1 MSRKQG
7 FRPAAPIRRF
17 LMHASIPV
25 LASAVG
31 AGSVWHDH
39 RFWIGSLGPKKS
51 KISRLHNQRTWFRA
65 VHADLSAYERSH
77 NTHADIPAKSNQDFT
92 LNHHSNN
99 PSQPLSPMIPAQL
112 PKLPRRRPMGHMSY
126 SMWTCFIM
134 LVHFALPELCV

>member
-65 VHADLSAYERSH
+65 VHADLSAYERHKYPTIHMQTYQQNQTKTSH
-77 NTHADIPAKSNQDFT
+77 SIITATTP
-92 LNHHSNN
+92 
-99 PSQPLSPMIPAQL
+99 PSLSVP
-112 PKLPRRRPMGHMSY
+112 
-126 SMWTCFIM
+126 
-134 LVHFALPELCV
+134 